1 MDQFPQQI
9 DCNVLSERLVIASQV
24 AIGLQFHSEN
34 SSACQ
39 SPFQHLHITHLLHLS
54 RCAQARGI
62 FLRGNT
68 QHLTMDGFWVIA
80 WNDICHSH
88 FCLLSSKSFN
98 TATFFPKLVLFP
110 SLLSLLHLP
119 LTASPDVCVVGLMW
133 HPLLSLCALFFPLNF
148 ILSPYKVGLLRNIS
162 SWSNIGSTNTL
173 QNKLGVN
180 LEQNYMVPIKT
191 SHNQSCCIFK
201 NIKF

>member
-1 MDQFPQQI
+1 MCPGSWHLPQ
-9 DCNVLSERLVIASQV
+9 RK
-24 AIGLQFHSEN
+24 
-34 SSACQ
+34 
-39 SPFQHLHITHLLHLS
+39 
-54 RCAQARGI
+54 QA
-62 FLRGNT
+62 T
-68 QHLTMDGFWVIA
+68 PDHGFWVLA
-80 WNDICHSH
+80 WTDICHSRLR
-88 FCLLSSKSFN
+88 LLSSKSFN
-98 TATFFPKLVLFP
+98 TAASFARLVLFL

-119 LTASPDVCVVGLMW
+119 LTASRGVCAVGLMW

-162 SWSNIGSTNTL
+162 SWSNIGSTNTPQKGL